1 MLWLVRP
8 AVKMVVRLLPIALSM
23 LVGMAL
29 VFFVKLRQE
38 QQTWGVTR
46 SDTNRPLA
54 GDDLIADPGIV
65 DTRSLV
71 IDAPPAAVWPW
82 LAQLGFGRG
91 GWYSYDR
98 MDMAGSSA
106 DRVLPQFQDLAPG
119 DIVPTHP
126 GGGFLAKVV
135 EPQQSLVLYLDHELV
150 RSQAEAA
157 EAKRG
162 AAARAAS
169 DEHLPGG
176 LQFAGAMG
184 GLTMP
189 EFRATWAFVLEPQ
202 AGGTRTRL
210 VERFRV
216 WTADAGVPA
225 RLGMPMMG
233 LGVFAM
239 TRKHMLGLKERAE
252 GLSTQPWRA
261 AAAPPAPDAMPDP
274 VPAEA

>member
-8 AVKMVVRLLPIALSM
+8 AVKTVVRLLPIALSM

-29 VFFVKLRQE
+29 VFLVKLRQE
-38 QQTWGVTR
+38 QQTWGVMP
-46 SDTNRPLA
+46 SDANRPLA

-106 DRVLPQFQDLAPG
+106 DRILPQFQDLAPG

-135 EPQQSLVLYLDHELV
+135 EPQQALVLYLDHELV

-157 EAKRG
+157 AGRAWRGRPRSRRRAPARRPAGRGRHGRPDDARVPGHLVVRPGAAGGRHPDPARG
-162 AAARAAS
+162 ALPRLDRGCRNARQAGHARDGPGRLRHDPQAHARPQGACRAPLDASRARACRDAAS
-169 DEHLPGG
+169 
-176 LQFAGAMG
+176 
-184 GLTMP
+184 T
-189 EFRATWAFVLEPQ
+189 
-202 AGGTRTRL
+202 
-210 VERFRV
+210 
-216 WTADAGVPA
+216 
-225 RLGMPMMG
+225 
-233 LGVFAM
+233 
-239 TRKHMLGLKERAE
+239 
-252 GLSTQPWRA
+252 
-261 AAAPPAPDAMPDP
+261 
-274 VPAEA
+274 

>member
-1 MLWLVRP
+1 MFWLTRS
-8 AVKMVVRLLPIALSM
+8 AVKASVRLLPIALSM

-38 QQTWGVTR
+38 QQTWGVLPG
-46 SDTNRPLA
+46 DANRPLA
-54 GDDLIADPGIV
+54 GDDLITDPGIV

-71 IDAPPAAVWPW
+71 IDAPPSAVWPW

-98 MDMAGSSA
+98 MDMSGSSA
-106 DRVLPQFQDLAPG
+106 DRILTRFQDLAPG
-119 DIVPTHP
+119 DVVPTHP

-135 EPQQSLVLYLDHELV
+135 EPQQALVLYLDHELV

-157 EAKRG
+157 QAERG
-162 AAARAAS
+162 AAAHAAA

-176 LQFAGAMG
+176 LQLAGAMG

-189 EFRATWAFVLEPQ
+189 EFRATWSFVLEPQ
-202 AGGTRTRL
+202 AEGTRTRL

-225 RLGMPMMG
+225 RMGMPVMG

-252 GLSTQPWRA
+252 GLASQPMRVSA
-261 AAAPPAPDAMPDP
+261 MPPAPDTMPDP
-274 VPAEA
+274 VPAQA

>member
-1 MLWLVRP
+1 MFWLIRS
-8 AVKMVVRLLPIALSM
+8 AVKLIVRLLPIALSM

-29 VFFVKLRQE
+29 VVFVKLRQE
-38 QQTWGVTR
+38 QQTWGVMP
-46 SDTNRPLA
+46 SDANRPLA

-106 DRVLPQFQDLAPG
+106 DRILPRFQDLAAG

-135 EPQQSLVLYLDHELV
+135 QPQQALVLYLDHELV

-157 EAKRG
+157 EVERG
-162 AAARAAS
+162 AAARAAA

-189 EFRATWAFVLEPQ
+189 EFRASWAFILEPQ

-252 GLSTQPWRA
+252 RLSIQPSRA
-261 AAAPPAPDAMPDP
+261 AAAPPAPDAMPVP
-274 VPAEA
+274 VPAQA

>member
-1 MLWLVRP
+1 MFWLTRS
-8 AVKMVVRLLPIALSM
+8 AVKASVRLLPIALSM

-38 QQTWGVTR
+38 QQTWGVLPG
-46 SDTNRPLA
+46 DANRPLA
-54 GDDLIADPGIV
+54 GDDLITDPGIV

-71 IDAPPAAVWPW
+71 IDAPPSAVWPW

-98 MDMAGSSA
+98 MDMSGSSA
-106 DRVLPQFQDLAPG
+106 DRILTRFQDLAPG
-119 DIVPTHP
+119 DVVPTHP

-135 EPQQSLVLYLDHELV
+135 EPQQALVLYLDHELV

-157 EAKRG
+157 QAERG
-162 AAARAAS
+162 AAAHAAA

-176 LQFAGAMG
+176 LQLAGAMG

-189 EFRATWAFVLEPQ
+189 EFRATWSFVLEPQ
-202 AGGTRTRL
+202 AEGTRTRL

-225 RLGMPMMG
+225 RMGMPVMG

-252 GLSTQPWRA
+252 RLSIQPSHA
-261 AAAPPAPDAMPDP
+261 AAAPLAPDAMPDP
-274 VPAEA
+274 VPAQA

>member
-8 AVKMVVRLLPIALSM
+8 AVKTVVRLLPIALSM

-38 QQTWGVTR
+38 QQTWGVTP
-46 SDTNRPLA
+46 SDANRPLA

-162 AAARAAS
+162 AAAPAAS

-202 AGGTRTRL
+202 AGGSRTRL

-216 WTADAGVPA
+216 WTADAGAPA
-225 RLGMPMMG
+225 KLGMPIMG
-233 LGVFAM
+233 LGGFAM

-252 GLSTQPWRA
+252 RPSIEPSRRA
-261 AAAPPAPDAMPDP
+261 AMPPTADAMPDA

>member
-1 MLWLVRP
+1 MLWLIRP
-8 AVKMVVRLLPIALSM
+8 AVKTVVRLLPIALSM

-29 VFFVKLRQE
+29 VVLVKLRQE
-38 QQTWGVTR
+38 QQTWGVMP
-46 SDTNRPLA
+46 SDVNRPLA

-106 DRVLPQFQDLAPG
+106 DRILSRFQDLAPG

-135 EPQQSLVLYLDHELV
+135 EPPQALVLYLDHELV

-157 EAKRG
+157 AAEHG
-162 AAARAAS
+162 AAARAAV
-169 DEHLPGG
+169 DERLPGG
-176 LQFAGAMG
+176 LQLAGAMG

-189 EFRATWAFVLEPQ
+189 EFRATWSFILEPQ

-216 WTADAGVPA
+216 WTADSRIARQAGHARDGPGCLRHDPQAHARPQGACRGPLDPA
-225 RLGMPMMG
+225 VAPHRD
-233 LGVFAM
+233 A
-239 TRKHMLGLKERAE
+239 A
-252 GLSTQPWRA
+252 ST
-261 AAAPPAPDAMPDP
+261 
-274 VPAEA
+274 